1 MEERKITIITQQG
14 EVDESAGK
22 RKFCLTLDEKL
33 MDYEKRMLCESGCP
47 YTLPMHFISDGGT
60 DRAYYDF
67 TGFVQLE
74 EYIKRKLSFEVG
86 DRENGRT
93 VSDALNLLSGILEC
107 LKGMERY
114 LFYPERYS
122 IHPDAI
128 FVELDY
134 GRVTVAFYPN
144 DEPELTL
151 QARILL
157 LIDRIDEVCRD
168 DDTDK
173 YLNKLKD
180 AVYLRNPGLDGMT
193 AILGT
198 IQRDVSYIY
207 WNTAAFRR
215 AEVSETPEKEDVEK
229 QTALPWKKTAR
240 RKSAAV
246 QVAFAVVLAAVL
258 LSGKLDAVNFA
269 GLAIIA
275 AGLDIW
281 IMRKL
286 RLSGSTGAVR

>member
-1 MEERKITIITQQG
+1 MEDRKITIITQQG
-14 EVDESAGK
+14 EVEESAGK
-22 RKFCLTLDEKL
+22 RKFCLTLDKNL

-47 YTLPMHFISDGGT
+47 YTLPMHFISDEGK
-60 DRAYYDF
+60 DRAFYDF

-74 EYIKRKLSFEVG
+74 EYIKRKHSFEAG
-86 DRENGRT
+86 DRENGRP
-93 VSDALNLLSGILEC
+93 VSDILNLLSGILEC

-122 IHPDAI
+122 IHPDTI
-128 FVELDY
+128 FVELDH
-134 GRVTVAFYPN
+134 GQVTVAFFPN

-157 LIDRIDEVCRD
+157 LIDRINEICRD

-173 YLNKLKD
+173 YLNKLKE
-180 AVYLRNPGLDGMT
+180 AIYSRNPGLDGMT
-193 AILGT
+193 GILGT

-207 WNTAAFRR
+207 WSTSSFRR
-215 AEVSETPEKEDVEK
+215 TEVSETPEKEDDEK
-229 QTALPWKKTAR
+229 RTALSWKKTVR
-240 RKSAAV
+240 RKSAAIQAV
-246 QVAFAVVLAAVL
+246 FAAVLAAVL
-258 LSGKLDAVNFA
+258 LLGKLDAVNFA
-269 GLAIIA
+269 GLAILA

-286 RLSGSTGAVR
+286 RLSGSTGT